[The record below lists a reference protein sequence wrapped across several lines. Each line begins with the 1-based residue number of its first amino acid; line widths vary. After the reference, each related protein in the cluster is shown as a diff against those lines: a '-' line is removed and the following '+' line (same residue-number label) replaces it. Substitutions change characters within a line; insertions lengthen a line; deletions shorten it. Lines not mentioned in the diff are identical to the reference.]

1 MTNKQLNDYVTMK
14 NISNI
19 SDQKKKEHS
28 FMTFMHIQNA
38 QKRSQIIG
46 KNANRQ

>member
-19 SDQKKKEHS
+19 SDQKKKGAFFYDIYAYTKCTKKKPNHW
-28 FMTFMHIQNA
+28 
-38 QKRSQIIG
+38 
-46 KNANRQ
+46 